1 MSSERL
7 IFYLRMEHRSKCIY
21 VLLLIG
27 FGLVMYTGLYAKLK
41 VPEKSSTKSNSE
53 SILVVKKDIS
63 TDIKPHEDSR
73 RKMANNENGKE
84 PANKTHSRTDLPVT
98 SKIDITRNVDIV
110 IKPIEESD
118 GNTSCK
124 FSFDKNDLLQA
135 KDKLFDSSPFYLFYI
150 NLKTDPPIFQSFSR
164 EEIDSLLHWQYIK
177 KKEDFLVRL
186 PIDID
191 LLTFKIFF
199 ADHEET
205 VLDIKLLYDNSNC
218 VQNHTYE
225 YFVHSIR
232 SLLWSE
238 LFLNNSNYYLC
249 HRNFE
254 KECLREALYYI
265 TTVWVGFDL
274 TCSEASFSLG
284 VKEVQL
290 NKDQLPIIE
299 PLICFVLSLQFVW
312 SFTLLDLHSIKSIT
326 QSNSHLL
333 NPYVKDD
340 RPCGL
345 KRFLIKLLFKYST
358 CKCNCIS
365 KLINNPVRR
374 LLFLLWFLILLT
386 FGLYRTIGRYIL
398 NESIFEDYTNVV
410 RPNEPVLLIFSSD
423 TAIFVIDILY
433 AVIFPLLYIII
444 VRRLYKKFVQKNVWF
459 VPCKSQ
465 DYIEKEAIFDSPM
478 ISDKFAFPCFLI
490 CSCSC
495 SCNAD
500 NNCTCVE
507 PCLSFLA
514 AICGCLY
521 CLLPC
526 IPFHCNKGIVGK
538 TKTKGF
544 QLYFKIL
551 VYFILLYLLC
561 LRPILSTFTFLL
573 RSFTFLVFV
582 TLPIRSH
589 IFRFTFLIVITL
601 IYIFKYFSEII
612 NMNVEI
618 LQHIFHLVE
627 EYSGINHIDK
637 IPEKVY
643 GDIYVKL
650 GFVRK
655 TFYIFIFQIL
665 VVSMF
670 FFIAIKTF
678 IINRDS
684 LTGPDFSNMVQFL
697 LLSLSPYAINL
708 ILKLNKENF
717 LTDENK
723 TEIKKVFRKL
733 LENDNFRSLL
743 NDCISNNE
751 EERGDELSADSDD
764 EQNEYEQIV

>member
-1 MSSERL
+1 
-7 IFYLRMEHRSKCIY
+7 MEHRSKCIC

-27 FGLVMYTGLYAKLK
+27 LGLVMYTGLYAKLK

-63 TDIKPHEDSR
+63 TDIDSR
-73 RKMANNENGKE
+73 RKMSDNENGKE
-84 PANKTHSRTDLPVT
+84 PTNKTHLRADLPVT
-98 SKIDITRNVDIV
+98 IKIDITHNVDIV
-110 IKPIEESD
+110 IKPIEKSD
-118 GNTSCK
+118 GNTTSCK

-150 NLKTDPPIFQSFSR
+150 NLKTDPPIFQSVSR
-164 EEIDSLLHWQYIK
+164 EESDSLLHWQYV
-177 KKEDFLVRL
+177 KKEENFLVQL

-205 VLDIKLLYDNSNC
+205 VLDIKLLYDNPNC

-254 KECLREALYYI
+254 KEYLREALYYI

-299 PLICFVLSLQFVW
+299 PLICFVLSLQFVL
-312 SFTLLDLHSIKSIT
+312 SFALLDLHWINSIT

-333 NPYVKDD
+333 NRYVKDD

-358 CKCNCIS
+358 CKCSCIS
-365 KLINNPVRR
+365 KLINDPIKR
-374 LLFLLWFLILLT
+374 LFFLLWFLILLP

-410 RPNEPVLLIFSSD
+410 RPNEPFLLITSSD
-423 TAIFVIDILY
+423 TTIVVIDIIY
-433 AVIFPLLYIII
+433 AVMLPLLYILFGKIS
-444 VRRLYKKFVQKNVWF
+444 YETFVEKNVWF
-459 VPCKSQ
+459 VPCKLQ
-465 DYIEKEAIFDSPM
+465 DYTDEEAAFDYTK
-478 ISDKFAFPCFLI
+478 ISDKFAFPCYLI
-490 CSCSC
+490 CNCSRRNPDNTC
-495 SCNAD
+495 SSRWLRFGA
-500 NNCTCVE
+500 
-507 PCLSFLA
+507 CL
-514 AICGCLY
+514 CGCLY

-526 IPFHCNKGIVGK
+526 IPFHCNKGIAEK
-538 TKTKGF
+538 IEKIFKAKGC
-544 QLYFKIL
+544 LRYVILL
-551 VYFILLYLLC
+551 VYVFLLYLLC
-561 LRPILSTFTFLL
+561 LRPIFSTFTFLL

-589 IFRFTFLIVITL
+589 ILRFTFLIVITL
-601 IYIFKYFSEII
+601 IYIFKYLSEII

-618 LQHIFHLVE
+618 LQHIFHLE
-627 EYSGINHIDK
+627 EERASSLNNDIKVDK

-655 TFYIFIFQIL
+655 TFYIFIFKIS
-665 VVSMF
+665 VVLSF
-670 FFIAIKTF
+670 FFIAIETF

-684 LTGPDFSNMVQFL
+684 LTGPNFSNMVQFL
-697 LLSLSPYAINL
+697 LLALSPYAINL
-708 ILKLNKENF
+708 VLKLNKENF

-723 TEIKKVFRKL
+723 DEIRKAFNKWL
-733 LENDNFRSLL
+733 QNDNCRRLL
-743 NDCISNNE
+743 NDCNSKA
-751 EERGDELSADSDD
+751 DEHGSEFRADSD
-764 EQNEYEQIV
+764 EQVGYEQI